1 MKYNKMHKNTFF
13 REIECGLSRE
23 ETAKLCFKTVN
34 QVILW
39 DRGAKIPPECK
50 RLMRMNKQRELNH
63 REEWKGFAMR
73 GEYLIIPN
81 GRGITSRQLLTA
93 LSLLEINSELEIHT
107 TSKLIKL
114 ARSLSK
120 LL

>member
-1 MKYNKMHKNTFF
+1 MHKNTFF
-13 REIECGLSRE
+13 REIECGLTRE
-23 ETAKLCFKTVN
+23 ETANLCFKSVK
-34 QVILW
+34 QVMLW

-50 RLMRMNKQRELNH
+50 RLMRMYKYRELNY
-63 REEWKGFAMR
+63 REEWKGFEMR

-81 GRGITSRQLLTA
+81 GKGITSRQLLTA
-93 LSLLEINSELEIHT
+93 LSLLEINSELELQT